1 MKISNIRAEDW
12 KMDGGAGF
20 GLIPK
25 TIWNKL
31 YPADENN
38 CILMSSRLML
48 IEQDDR
54 KILIDTG
61 MGSKRGD
68 KYYRFK
74 YIQDSNNLADSL
86 KGAGIKPEEITDVII
101 THLHDD
107 HIGGATYYDGDQ
119 VKLYFP
125 NATHWISKAQ
135 WDWAMEPNK
144 REAGSYFED
153 NFVPIKE
160 AGKLKLVEEEGDL
173 IPNIEFRIYNGH
185 TVGNIVPIIS
195 YKGKRIA
202 YMGDFIPYVASIPLP
217 YISANDIQPLIS
229 LMEKESF
236 LNIAAVKGIYMYFQH
251 DYYNEVCTVE
261 KSSKRVVLKET
272 FDLKD
277 II

>member
-48 IEQDDR
+48 IEQDDK

-68 KYYRFK
+68 KYYKYK
-74 YIQDSNNLADSL
+74 YIQTTNSLSKSLAE
-86 KGAGIKPEEITDVII
+86 ANIKPEEITDVII

-107 HIGGATYYDGDQ
+107 HIGGATYYDGEE

-153 NFVPIKE
+153 NFMPIKK
-160 AGKLKLVEEEGDL
+160 AGKLKLVEKEGDY

-185 TVGNIVPIIS
+185 TVGNIVPIIT
-195 YKGKRIA
+195 YKGKQIA

-229 LMEKESF
+229 LFEKESF
-236 LNIAAVKGIYMYFQH
+236 LNIAAVKGIYLYFQH
-251 DYYNEVCTVE
+251 DYYNELCTVE
-261 KSSKRVVLKET
+261 KSTKRVVLKQT
-272 FDLKD
+272 YLLKD
-277 II
+277 IL